1 MNQYSM
7 KLSKNQVDLLIEKYA
22 KYEIEKKIPHTIF
35 EALIDELSLVIYNNG
50 TLLLN
55 GDYKEELKNI
65 KDRLGLVPFSAIGSD
80 EVGTGDLF
88 GPIVVCSA
96 YVPEDQIE
104 ILEEMGVKD
113 SKNMTDR
120 QIVELAPRLSKML
133 VHSVL
138 ILNPEKYNLMVRR
151 GYNMNKIKAFL
162 HNQAILLT
170 QKKLK
175 GKKTVVIVDQFCRP
189 EIYYNYLKGE
199 KNVYRDITFF
209 TGAES
214 VHISV
219 AAASIIARYAFLAKM
234 QQLSRFAGMKLLKGA
249 GTDVDKQLIYLYK
262 SQGYDIL
269 RPITKLNF
277 KNLAKNNIIPPTK
290 AL

>member
-1 MNQYSM
+1 MNKYSM
-7 KLSKNQVDLLIEKYA
+7 KLSKNQMDLLIEKY
-22 KYEIEKKIPHTIF
+22 KSYEIERKIPHTIF
-35 EALIDELSLVIYNNG
+35 QANKDGLSIVIYKNG
-50 TLLLN
+50 TLLLT
-55 GDYKEELKNI
+55 GDYESELEKI
-65 KDRLGLVPFSAIGSD
+65 KDRLGLIPFSAVGSD

-96 YVPEDQIE
+96 FVDEKDIPT
-104 ILEEMGVKD
+104 LEKMGVKD

-120 QIVELAPRLSKML
+120 QIVSLAPKLSKML
-133 VHSVL
+133 THSVL
-138 ILNPEKYNLMVRR
+138 ILNPEKYNLMIRK

-170 QKKLK
+170 IKKLDDK
-175 GKKTVVIVDQFCRP
+175 NTPVIVDQFCLP
-189 EIYYNYLKGE
+189 KLYYNYLKDE
-199 KNVYRDITFF
+199 KEVHRDISFF

-249 GTDVDKQLIYLYK
+249 GSDVDKQLIYIYK
-262 SQGYDIL
+262 SQGYDTL

-277 KNLAKNNIIPPTK
+277 RNLTKNNITPPT
-290 AL
+290 